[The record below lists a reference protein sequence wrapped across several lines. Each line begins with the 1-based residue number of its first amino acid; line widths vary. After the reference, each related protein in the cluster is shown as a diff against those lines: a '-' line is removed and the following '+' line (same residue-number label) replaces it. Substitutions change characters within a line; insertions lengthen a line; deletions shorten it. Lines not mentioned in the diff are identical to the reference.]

1 VHLRAAGDP
10 DDRLAADGRKGL
22 HDWVSNQAPTVY
34 RTPAPEQAESI
45 SRMLPGLDLPPQVA
59 RRICFAAALPY
70 TAPHRTAPLPYARDD
85 R

>member
-1 VHLRAAGDP
+1 
-10 DDRLAADGRKGL
+10 
-22 HDWVSNQAPTVY
+22 
-34 RTPAPEQAESI
+34 
-45 SRMLPGLDLPPQVA
+45 MLPGLDLPPQVA